1 MPRNYLA
8 TLAKSVIEADT
19 LAARMPNIRP
29 FRFDPE
35 KALQVIL
42 YLATKAAIPDIIHVC
57 KCLYFADKKHLEQ
70 VGRFICG
77 DNYIAMTNGPVP
89 SGTYDLI
96 RDVKDP
102 NRRSLWADDARSTFG
117 LQGWRIMPLAQPDTS
132 VFSKNELASLDWA
145 IENYSALTA
154 RQLIDIS
161 HEEKAYKEADPNGDI
176 SIEAIARSLPDADLL
191 LEHLRDPDPARELE
205 PA

>member
-1 MPRNYLA
+1 MS
-8 TLAKSVIEADT
+8 T
-19 LAARMPNIRP
+19 IRP

-42 YLATKAAIPDIIHVC
+42 YLASKAGIPDIIHVC

-77 DNYIAMTNGPVP
+77 DTYIAMANGPVP

-96 RDVKDP
+96 RDVQNP
-102 NRRSLWADDARSTFG
+102 TRQSLWADDARSTFR
-117 LQGWRIMPLAQPDTS
+117 LQGWRIVPVAQLDTG

-145 IENYSALTA
+145 LEHYSSLTA

-161 HEEKAYKEADPNGDI
+161 HKEKAYKEADPNGEI
-176 SIEAIARSLPDADLL
+176 SIEAIAKSLQDAELV
-191 LEHLRDPDPARELE
+191 LEHLREPDPAQELE